1 MRGYLDE
8 LKSILDGLHLPEVES
23 VCDLLFRAYQEGRTV
38 FVFGNG
44 GSAAMASHI
53 VGDWAKET
61 VAAESAKPFKVL
73 SLTDNLPLITAWAN
87 DEGYES
93 TFSGQMK
100 NFIEPGDVAFALSTS
115 GGSANVL
122 KGLELAR
129 KVGATTVGLTG
140 EDGGK
145 MKALLDVGIFVPS
158 RNTQQIQNAHLILL
172 HWIFLEMRT
181 RISGGQ

>member
-61 VAAESAKPFKVL
+61 VAAESAKPFKVP
-73 SLTDNLPLITAWAN
+73 LP
-87 DEGYES
+87 Y
-93 TFSGQMK
+93 
-100 NFIEPGDVAFALSTS
+100 
-115 GGSANVL
+115 
-122 KGLELAR
+122 R
-129 KVGATTVGLTG
+129 
-140 EDGGK
+140 
-145 MKALLDVGIFVPS
+145 
-158 RNTQQIQNAHLILL
+158 
-172 HWIFLEMRT
+172 
-181 RISGGQ
+181 

>member
-1 MRGYLDE
+1 
-8 LKSILDGLHLPEVES
+8 
-23 VCDLLFRAYQEGRTV
+23 
-38 FVFGNG
+38 
-44 GSAAMASHI
+44 
-53 VGDWAKET
+53 
-61 VAAESAKPFKVL
+61 
-73 SLTDNLPLITAWAN
+73 
-87 DEGYES
+87 
-93 TFSGQMK
+93 MK

>member
-1 MRGYLDE
+1 MRQYLDE
-8 LKSILDGLHLPEVES
+8 LKSILDGIHPTEVEI
-23 VCDLLFRAYQEGRTV
+23 VCDILYRAYQQGRTV

-100 NFIEPGDVAFALSTS
+100 NFIAPGDVAFALSTS
-115 GGSANVL
+115 GKSVNVL

-129 KVGATTVGLTG
+129 KVGATSVGLTG

-145 MKALLDVGIFVPS
+145 MKPLLEAGIFVPS
-158 RNTQQIQNAHLILL
+158 RDTQQIQNVHLVLL
-172 HWIFLEMRT
+172 HWIFLELKG
-181 RISGGQ
+181 RISSG